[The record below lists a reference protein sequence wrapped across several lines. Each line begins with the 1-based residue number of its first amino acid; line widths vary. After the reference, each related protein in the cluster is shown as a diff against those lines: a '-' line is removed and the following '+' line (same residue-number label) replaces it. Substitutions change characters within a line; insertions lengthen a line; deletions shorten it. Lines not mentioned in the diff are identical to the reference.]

1 MKKQVELWLWYIH
14 DDSSDRLR
22 VSRHRM
28 TMDDAEAAYPGAW
41 RVPGSMQLAEV
52 DLTSDAELS
61 FALDAWTRGRSV
73 VTGRVGRTPSSR
85 DGESGV
91 PVTVKGI

>member
-1 MKKQVELWLWYIH
+1 MKKRVELWLWFH
-14 DDSSDRLR
+14 DDLSDKLR

-41 RVPGSMQLAEV
+41 RVPGSMELAEV
-52 DLTSDAELS
+52 ELTGDAKLS

-73 VTGRVGRTPSSR
+73 VTGRVGAQH
-85 DGESGV
+85 DD
-91 PVTVKGI
+91 PV